1 MEEMVE
7 EGNVDVEDGGEGEKE
22 NGEEEVEADEPF
34 LNIPLD
40 VSGI

>member
-1 MEEMVE
+1 MVE
-7 EGNVDVEDGGEGEKE
+7 EGNVDVVDGGEEEKE
-22 NGEEEVEADEPF
+22 NGDVDADEPF

>member
-1 MEEMVE
+1 MVE
-7 EGNVDVEDGGEGEKE
+7 EENVDVGDGGEGEKE
-22 NGEEEVEADEPF
+22 NGDVDADEPS

>member
-1 MEEMVE
+1 ME

-22 NGEEEVEADEPF
+22 NGYVDADEPF

>member
-1 MEEMVE
+1 MVE
-7 EGNVDVEDGGEGEKE
+7 EGKVDVEDGGEGEKE
-22 NGEEEVEADEPF
+22 KGDVDADEPF

>member
-1 MEEMVE
+1 MVE
-7 EGNVDVEDGGEGEKE
+7 EGNVDVEDGGEREKE
-22 NGEEEVEADEPF
+22 NGEEEVDEPF

>member
-1 MEEMVE
+1 MVE

-22 NGEEEVEADEPF
+22 NGDVDDDEPF